1 MPATVIL
8 DILSGLPNPQWDL
21 APNLAKQICDYI
33 IGAQPVPN
41 TRPGPVHGLGYR
53 GLLVN
58 LPDCQAVET
67 TMRVFNGFIELDDT
81 IIRDEDKY
89 FEHLLL
95 ESAGDS
101 VNGTLIEEARK
112 ALN

>member
-21 APNLAKQICDYI
+21 APELAKKICDYV
-33 IGAQPVPN
+33 IGARPVQHMQ
-41 TRPGPVHGLGYR
+41 PGPVPGLGYR
-53 GLLVN
+53 GLLVT

-81 IIRDEDKY
+81 IVRDEGKHI
-89 FEHLLL
+89 EHLLL
-95 ESAGDS
+95 DSADDS
-101 VNGTLIEEARK
+101 VNSTLIEEASK